1 MIKGP
6 ALGHEGAMA
15 QSRLALGDRSV
26 GAVDGA
32 RMEAGSPEKRLR
44 ELVDAHHDFVW
55 RSLRRLG
62 VPDGDVDDATQKV
75 YSTLA
80 RKLDSVR
87 AGAERSY
94 LFQTAL
100 RVAADCR
107 RTLRRRREV
116 GGHDEDDQRPDDA
129 PSAED
134 LVDLQR
140 ARKHLDRILDAMSLE
155 LRAVFVLFELDEMTM
170 AQIAELLDVPPG
182 TVASR
187 LRRARAEFRREADA
201 LRPRKLAG
209 GAR

>member
-1 MIKGP
+1 
-6 ALGHEGAMA
+6 
-15 QSRLALGDRSV
+15 
-26 GAVDGA
+26 
-32 RMEAGSPEKRLR
+32 MEDGSPEKRLR

-80 RKLDSVR
+80 RKLGAVR
-87 AGAERSY
+87 AGAERSF

-116 GGHDEDDQRPDDA
+116 TGHDDDDQRPDDA

-134 LVDLQR
+134 LVDLRR

-170 AQIAELLDVPPG
+170 AEIAELLDLPPG

-201 LRPRKLAG
+201 LHPRKLAG